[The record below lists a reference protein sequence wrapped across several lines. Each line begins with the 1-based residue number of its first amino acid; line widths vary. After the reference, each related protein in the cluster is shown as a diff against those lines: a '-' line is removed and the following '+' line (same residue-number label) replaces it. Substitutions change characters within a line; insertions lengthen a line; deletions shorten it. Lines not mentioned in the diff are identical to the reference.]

1 MLETLDLPPCLDETI
16 NDGGGGVFSLDY
28 GLESYLVMMGYNI
41 ILETDSTTF
50 APRRSR
56 PKADTT
62 EIIINKQVNMRR

>member
-1 MLETLDLPPCLDETI
+1 MM
-16 NDGGGGVFSLDY
+16 VFSLDY

-62 EIIINKQVNMRR
+62 EIIMNKQVNMRR